1 MSINKANQHCG
12 WDSLIICD
20 AQNSLGVHRL
30 LMAGSQVP
38 GLRSRGGEAG
48 VGGGRRVE

>member
-38 GLRSRGGEAG
+38 GLRSSELLWKDEGLTEG
-48 VGGGRRVE
+48 